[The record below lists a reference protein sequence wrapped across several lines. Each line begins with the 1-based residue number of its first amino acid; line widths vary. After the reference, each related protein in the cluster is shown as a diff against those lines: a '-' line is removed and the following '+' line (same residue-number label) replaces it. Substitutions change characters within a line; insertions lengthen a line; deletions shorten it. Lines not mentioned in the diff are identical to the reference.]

1 MGAARSGPGR
11 RHRPNLGHRYF
22 VSGVWRRSM
31 VSGWNRHLPSP
42 LRVLLDDF
50 ELTSRAAPRARVALP
65 ISSDP
70 VVGLSSLSPASCRVR
85 PKKSFGTALQFLAAT
100 GSAPNARSRRGIRG
114 RARRPATS
122 LPSPEPVPSP
132 LSSFDPLRGFAAG
145 GKNGPPAQS
154 ARSSA
159 TPAATFYCSVTLRG
173 APSVRLRPRCGSSL
187 PSVGPLVSA
196 AASCGCRL
204 EPSADAVPSAQPAAR
219 WRVASMQLR
228 CFDTSVYGQFP
239 V

>member
-1 MGAARSGPGR
+1 
-11 RHRPNLGHRYF
+11 
-22 VSGVWRRSM
+22 M
-31 VSGWNRHLPSP
+31 VTGWNRHLPSP

-85 PKKSFGTALQFLAAT
+85 PKRSFGTALQFLAAT

-132 LSSFDPLRGFAAG
+132 LSSFDPFRGFAAG

-154 ARSSA
+154 ARSNA
-159 TPAATFYCSVTLRG
+159 TPAAPFYCSVTLPWTG
-173 APSVRLRPRCGSSL
+173 ICEFIVSPRPRSVFSYVFARPAHFCSFVSL
-187 PSVGPLVSA
+187 TVRTFTLLA
-196 AASCGCRL
+196 
-204 EPSADAVPSAQPAAR
+204 
-219 WRVASMQLR
+219 
-228 CFDTSVYGQFP
+228 
-239 V
+239 